1 MKALQGLA
9 WLLVMQS
16 LGELLSR
23 YLSLPFPGPVI
34 GLVLLVLALRAS
46 VVRNSVSAVADF
58 LLAHLSLL
66 FVPVGVGV
74 MTHVGLFGQYGFRL
88 ALVIVVSTWV
98 GLGVSALVLQALMRR
113 KADLA
118 DDDNSGAHTHG

>member
-16 LGELLSR
+16 VGELLSR
-23 YLSLPFPGPVI
+23 YLGLPFPGPVI

-46 VVRNSVSAVADF
+46 VVRDSVSAVADF

-74 MTHVGLFGQYGFRL
+74 MTHVGLLGQYGFRL

-98 GLGVSALVLQALMRR
+98 GLGVSALVLQALMGS

-118 DDDNSGAHTHG
+118 DDDNIGAHTHD